1 MPPQDRL
8 YFASLLIGGRRY
20 DTIEFSAAGLSFAR
34 ASVEASELGAL
45 QRGDECAATLC
56 LGGEGW
62 KEVYSVVLRL
72 AARGPAHLGFAF
84 VTVPPA
90 ARRLLEQTAADR
102 DDLGDSGASP
112 WADGPAPFTF
122 ARLVEPEA
130 PTRRFILPASEEVF
144 AHTKERHEKNGPQA
158 ASLWEAPPPVGV
170 AAGSMSVKSP
180 LLPLAVLLAYGVAFL
195 AVVVLFWVVVVA

>member
-1 MPPQDRL
+1 MPPQDRP
-8 YFASLLIGGRRY
+8 YYASLLIGGRRY

-34 ASVEASELGAL
+34 AAVEASELGAL
-45 QRGDECAATLC
+45 QRGDECTATLC

-84 VTVPPA
+84 VTVPSA
-90 ARRLLEQTAADR
+90 ARRLLEQAADDR
-102 DDLGDSGASP
+102 DEAGASGASP
-112 WADGPAPFTF
+112 WGDGPAPFAF

-130 PTRRFILPASEEVF
+130 PARRFVLPASEEVF

-158 ASLWEAPPPVGV
+158 ASLGDAPPPIGV
-170 AAGSMSVKSP
+170 ASGSVSVKSP
-180 LLPLAVLLAYGVAFL
+180 RLPFAALLAYGIAFL
-195 AVVVLFWVVVVA
+195 AVAVLFWVVAA